1 MDEISS
7 ATLTFENNIIAEVST
22 AIMQNMDNNAVIEG
36 DMGKIIIDNPWMPGK
51 DGGPYN
57 TKIRII
63 KNDKEE
69 IEEFKGPE
77 HLFSLKQN

>member
-7 ATLTFENNIIAEVST
+7 ATLAFENNIIAEVST

-51 DGGPYN
+51 DGGPFY

-63 KNDKEE
+63 IK
-69 IEEFKGPE
+69 
-77 HLFSLKQN
+77 